1 MVCSLLTISVGI
13 PFAEFIRSVGRYKL
27 PRPNIFE
34 YGELFFIKSNNN
46 CVEIESCVT
55 MRYTKYF
62 FSPFY
67 IGLSLTSEVERA
79 SLNS

>member
-46 CVEIESCVT
+46 CAEIASCLT
-55 MRYTKYF
+55 MHYTKYF
-62 FSPFY
+62 FFFY
-67 IGLSLTSEVERA
+67 VGLSLTSEVEGA